1 MNKEFLKPLVTEL
14 ASQVNKVVNIPFVS
28 EEQEQLFFEMIIML
42 VLETLLRQLLP
53 EYVDKVLGLRSEV

>member
-1 MNKEFLKPLVTEL
+1 MNTELLKPLVKEL
-14 ASQVNKVVNIPFVS
+14 AAKVNAVVNIPFVS

-53 EYVDKVLGLRSEV
+53 EYIDKIVKRPVN

>member
-1 MNKEFLKPLVTEL
+1 MNTELLKPLVKEL
-14 ASQVNKVVNIPFVS
+14 AAKVNAVVNIPFVS

-53 EYVDKVLGLRSEV
+53 EYVDKLLKRPVN

>member
-1 MNKEFLKPLVTEL
+1 MNTELLKPLVKEL
-14 ASQVNKVVNIPFVS
+14 AAKVNAVVNIPFVS

-53 EYVDKVLGLRSEV
+53 EYVDKLLKRPEG